1 MKHEPRPAIDMKKQ
15 LGLACELGGVEPL
28 GISKAGQTVLTR
40 LMESQIWHQLI
51 SSVGRR
57 FSKGTV
63 ASACLNARHFSSSLC
78 TTGAFQA
85 ATPVLGLRGSESEWM
100 IPCMDF

>member
-40 LMESQIWHQLI
+40 LMESQIWHQLA
-51 SSVGRR
+51 SSVGGGFR
-57 FSKGTV
+57 KGTMP
-63 ASACLNARHFSSSLC
+63 SARLDGRHFSSSLC
-78 TTGAFQA
+78 TSSALEASTL
-85 ATPVLGLRGSESEWM
+85 VLDLKWNESE
-100 IPCMDF
+100 